1 MKKPDGRGR
10 DILQGLVAAG
20 KPSRPTEGSPLARP
34 SGAVKAMSL
43 GLDRLSAEAAQ
54 AKTLREE
61 LASRETTQNLEPA
74 LFSPSIVSDRIPS
87 TSDRRF
93 QELKAAI
100 AENGQ
105 QIPIIARAH
114 PIEEGRYQIAAGH
127 RRWRVAQELGL
138 SLKAIIRK
146 LSDEEM
152 VILQGQENGP
162 REDLTFVER
171 ARFAMQM
178 DDRGFDRETLSAA
191 LSVDKP
197 EVSRLLTVAQA
208 LGEDVIMAIGPAP
221 KIGRPRWLQLVKGLE
236 QAGAHDELKEMVAS
250 SAFASADTDERFTL
264 ALQAVGPAKRTA
276 KRRPISSHSSDRV
289 AWIEKKGGNV
299 RLISDNASFA
309 SFLQRRLPT
318 LLEEFK
324 GSPEA
329 KSNGTSKGA
338 RH

>member
-20 KPSRPTEGSPLARP
+20 KPDRPIDGPFPQARP

-54 AKTLREE
+54 AKALREE
-61 LASRETTQNLEPA
+61 LASRETTQELDPA
-74 LFSPSIVSDRIPS
+74 LFNPSIVSDRIPS
-87 TSDRRF
+87 TSDGRF

-105 QIPIIARAH
+105 QIPIIARPH
-114 PIEEGRYQIAAGH
+114 PTEEGRYQIAAGH

-146 LSDEEM
+146 LSDQEM

-162 REDLTFVER
+162 REDLTFIER

-178 DDRGFDRETLSAA
+178 EGRGFDRDTLSAA
-191 LSVDKP
+191 LNVDKP

-208 LGEDVIMAIGPAP
+208 LGEDLIMAIGPAP

-236 QAGAHDELKEMVAS
+236 QTGARDELSELLAS
-250 SAFASADTDERFTL
+250 SAFETADTDERFAL

-276 KRRPISSHSSDRV
+276 KRRPVSSDRV
-289 AWIEKKGGNV
+289 AWVEKKGGNI
-299 RLISDNASFA
+299 RLVSDNASFA
-309 SFLQRRLPT
+309 SFLERRLPT

-329 KSNGTSKGA
+329 KSNGTSRGA
-338 RH
+338 RY

>member
-1 MKKPDGRGR
+1 MKKADGRGR

-20 KPSRPTEGSPLARP
+20 KPGRPAEGSLPQARP

-54 AKTLREE
+54 AKALREE
-61 LASRETTQNLEPA
+61 LASRETTQELDPA

-87 TSDRRF
+87 TSDSRF

-105 QIPIIARAH
+105 QIPIIARPH
-114 PIEEGRYQIAAGH
+114 PTEEGRYQIAAGH
-127 RRWRVAQELGL
+127 RRWRVTQELGL
-138 SLKAIIRK
+138 GLKAIIRK
-146 LSDEEM
+146 LSDQEM

-178 DDRGFDRETLSAA
+178 EGHGFNRDTLSAA

-208 LGEDVIMAIGPAP
+208 LGEDLIVAIGPAP

-236 QAGAHDELKEMVAS
+236 QASARAKMTELVS
-250 SAFASADTDERFTL
+250 SADFKAADTDQRFTL
-264 ALQAVGPAKRTA
+264 ALRAVGTANGTA
-276 KRRPISSHSSDRV
+276 KRRPVTSDRV
-289 AWIEKKGGNV
+289 AWVERKGGNI
-299 RLISDNASFA
+299 RLVSDNASFA
-309 SFLQRRLPT
+309 SFLQRRLPV
-318 LLEEFK
+318 LLDEFK
-324 GSPEA
+324 ESPEA
-329 KSNGTSKGA
+329 KSNVTSKGA

>member
-20 KPSRPTEGSPLARP
+20 KPGRPIDGSLPQARP

-61 LASRETTQNLEPA
+61 LANRETTQELDPA
-74 LFSPSIVSDRIPS
+74 LFTPSIVSDRIPS
-87 TSDRRF
+87 TSDSRF

-105 QIPIIARAH
+105 QIPIIARPH
-114 PIEEGRYQIAAGH
+114 PTTEGHFQIAAGH

-138 SLKAIIRK
+138 NVKAIIRK
-146 LSDEEM
+146 LTDQEV

-178 DDRGFDRETLSAA
+178 DSHGFERDTLSAA

-197 EVSRLLTVAQA
+197 EVSRLLTVAQT
-208 LGEDVIMAIGPAP
+208 LGEDLIVAIGPAP
-221 KIGRPRWLQLVKGLE
+221 RVGRPRWLQLVKGLE
-236 QAGAHDELKEMVAS
+236 QPGARDALHELLAS
-250 SAFASADTDERFTL
+250 SDFRSADSDQRFTL
-264 ALQAVGPAKRTA
+264 ALQAVGPARRMA
-276 KRRPISSHSSDRV
+276 KRRPVPADRV
-289 AWIEKKGGNV
+289 AWVEKKGSNV
-299 RLISDNASFA
+299 RLVSDNASFA
-309 SFLQRRLPT
+309 SFLQRRFPA

-324 GSPEA
+324 NSPEA
-329 KSNGTSKGA
+329 NANMPSKGA
-338 RH
+338 TH

>member
-20 KPSRPTEGSPLARP
+20 KPGRPADGSVPQARP
-34 SGAVKAMSL
+34 SGAVRSMSL

-54 AKTLREE
+54 ARALREE
-61 LASRETTQNLEPA
+61 LASRETTQELDPA
-74 LFSPSIVSDRIPS
+74 LFSASMVSDRIPS
-87 TSDRRF
+87 TSDSRF
-93 QELKAAI
+93 QDLKAAI

-105 QIPIIARAH
+105 QIPIIARPH
-114 PIEEGRYQIAAGH
+114 PDDEGRFQIAAGH

-138 SLKAIIRK
+138 NVKAIIRK
-146 LSDEEM
+146 LSDQEV

-178 DDRGFDRETLSAA
+178 ETHGFDRDTISAA

-208 LGEDVIMAIGPAP
+208 LGEDLILAIGPAP

-236 QAGAHDELKEMVAS
+236 RPGARDELAD
-250 SAFASADTDERFTL
+250 FLASAEFDNADSDRRFTL
-264 ALQAVGPAKRTA
+264 ALKTVGPGKRPAKRRA
-276 KRRPISSHSSDRV
+276 ASADRV
-289 AWIEKKGGNV
+289 AWVEKKGSNI
-299 RLISDNASFA
+299 RLVSDNVGFA
-309 SFLQRRLPT
+309 SFLQRRLPA
-318 LLEEFK
+318 LLEEFRS
-324 GSPEA
+324 SPEA
-329 KSNGTSKGA
+329 KSNKSSKGVT
-338 RH
+338 H

>member
-20 KPSRPTEGSPLARP
+20 KPSRPAEGLLPQVRP
-34 SGAVKAMSL
+34 AGAVKAMSL

-54 AKTLREE
+54 AKALREE
-61 LASRETTQNLEPA
+61 LASRETTQELDPA

-87 TSDRRF
+87 RSDSRF

-105 QIPIIARAH
+105 QIPILARPH
-114 PIEEGRYQIAAGH
+114 PTEVGRYQIAAGH
-127 RRWRVAQELGL
+127 RRWRVAQELELG
-138 SLKAIIRK
+138 LKAIIRK
-146 LSDEEM
+146 LSDQEM

-178 DDRGFDRETLSAA
+178 ESRGFDRDTLSAA

-208 LGEDVIMAIGPAP
+208 LGEDLIVAIGPAP

-236 QAGAHDELKEMVAS
+236 QTRARDELRELVSS
-250 SAFASADTDERFTL
+250 SAFEAADTDERFTL
-264 ALQAVGPAKRTA
+264 ALRAVGMVKPTA
-276 KRRPISSHSSDRV
+276 KRRPVSSDRV
-289 AWIEKKGGNV
+289 AWVEKKGGHIRV
-299 RLISDNASFA
+299 VSDNASFA

-318 LLEEFK
+318 LLEEFRS
-324 GSPEA
+324 SPEA
-329 KSNGTSKGA
+329 KSNGPSKGA
-338 RH
+338 MY

>member
-1 MKKPDGRGR
+1 MKKADGRGR

-20 KPSRPTEGSPLARP
+20 KPSRPAEGSLPQARP

-54 AKTLREE
+54 ARALREE
-61 LASRETTQNLEPA
+61 LASRETTQELDPD

-87 TSDRRF
+87 ASDSSL

-105 QIPIIARAH
+105 QIPIIARPH
-114 PIEEGRYQIAAGH
+114 PTEEGRYQIAAGH

-138 SLKAIIRK
+138 GLKTIIRK
-146 LSDEEM
+146 LSDQEM

-178 DDRGFDRETLSAA
+178 EARRFDRDTLSAA
-191 LSVDKP
+191 LNVDKP

-208 LGEDVIMAIGPAP
+208 LGEDLIMAIGPAP
-221 KIGRPRWLQLVKGLE
+221 KVGRPRWLKLVKGLE
-236 QAGAHDELKEMVAS
+236 QTGARNELNELVSS
-250 SAFASADTDERFTL
+250 SAFEAADSDKRFTL
-264 ALQAVGPAKRTA
+264 ALEAVGTVTQMA
-276 KRRPISSHSSDRV
+276 KRRPVSSDRI
-289 AWIEKKGGNV
+289 AWFEKKGGNT
-299 RLISDNASFA
+299 RLVSNNASFS
-309 SFLQRRLPT
+309 SFLQRRLPV

-329 KSNGTSKGA
+329 KSDGTLKGGS
-338 RH
+338 H

>member
-20 KPSRPTEGSPLARP
+20 KPNRSTEGSPLARP

-61 LASRETTQNLEPA
+61 LASRETTQNLDPA

-105 QIPIIARAH
+105 QIPVIARAH
-114 PIEEGRYQIAAGH
+114 PLEEGRYQIAAGH
-127 RRWRVAQELGL
+127 RRWRVAQELGV
-138 SLKAIIRK
+138 SLRAIIRE
-146 LSDEEM
+146 LSDQEM

-178 DDRGFDRETLSAA
+178 ESRNFDRDTLAAA

-197 EVSRLLTVAQA
+197 EVSRLLTVSQT
-208 LGEDVIMAIGPAP
+208 LGEDLIMAIGPAP

-236 QAGAHDELKEMVAS
+236 RTGARDKLNDLAAS
-250 SAFASADTDERFTL
+250 AAFKTADTDERFAL
-264 ALQAVGPAKRTA
+264 AMQAVGPAKRTT
-276 KRRPISSHSSDRV
+276 KRRAASSDRV
-289 AWIEKKGGNV
+289 AWVEKKGGNI

-329 KSNGTSKGA
+329 KSNGMSKGA

>member
-20 KPSRPTEGSPLARP
+20 KPVRLSEGALPQARP
-34 SGAVKAMSL
+34 AGAVKAMSL
-43 GLDRLSAEAAQ
+43 GLDRLSSEAAQ
-54 AKTLREE
+54 ARALREE
-61 LASRETTQNLEPA
+61 LANREATRELDPA

-87 TSDRRF
+87 ASDIRF
-93 QELKAAI
+93 QELKSAI

-105 QIPIIARAH
+105 QIPIVARPH
-114 PIEEGRYQIAAGH
+114 PTEDGRFQIAAGH

-138 SLKAIIRK
+138 GLKAIIRK
-146 LSDEEM
+146 LSDQEM

-178 DDRGFDRETLSAA
+178 ESRGFERDTLAAA

-197 EVSRLLTVAQA
+197 EVSRLLTVAQE
-208 LGEDVIMAIGPAP
+208 LGEDLILAIGPAP
-221 KIGRPRWLQLVKGLE
+221 KIGRPRWLQLVKGLKEADSRE
-236 QAGAHDELKEMVAS
+236 QLNELVGS
-250 SAFASADTDERFTL
+250 PDFQVADTDERFAL
-264 ALQAVGPAKRTA
+264 ALRAVGTVKQVA
-276 KRRPISSHSSDRV
+276 KRRLAPSDRV
-289 AWIEKKGGNV
+289 AWIEKKGSSIKLV
-299 RLISDNASFA
+299 SDNTSFA
-309 SFLQRRLPT
+309 AFIQRRLPT

-329 KSNGTSKGA
+329 NSNHGTKGA
-338 RH
+338 KH

>member
-20 KPSRPTEGSPLARP
+20 RPARPIEGTLPQTRP

-43 GLDRLSAEAAQ
+43 GLDRLSTEAAL
-54 AKTLREE
+54 AKALREE
-61 LASRETTQNLEPA
+61 LASRETTRELDPA
-74 LFSPSIVSDRIPS
+74 LFSPSIVADRIPS
-87 TSDRRF
+87 KSDSRF
-93 QELKAAI
+93 QELRAAI

-105 QIPIIARAH
+105 QIPIIARPH
-114 PIEEGRYQIAAGH
+114 PTDEGRFQIAAGH
-127 RRWRVAQELGL
+127 RRWRVAQDLGRG
-138 SLKAIIRK
+138 LKAIIRQ
-146 LSDEEM
+146 LTDQEM

-162 REDLTFVER
+162 REDLTFIER

-178 DDRGFDRETLSAA
+178 ESRGFDRDTLSAA

-208 LGEDVIMAIGPAP
+208 LGEELILSIGPAP

-236 QAGAHDELKEMVAS
+236 RSGAREELKELIS
-250 SAFASADTDERFTL
+250 SAAFQEADTDDRFTR
-264 ALQAVGPAKRTA
+264 ALQAVGTVKRA
-276 KRRPISSHSSDRV
+276 SKHRPVSSDRV
-289 AWIEKKGGNV
+289 AWVEKKGGNI
-299 RLISDNASFA
+299 RLVSDNAGFA
-309 SFLQRRLPT
+309 TFLQRRLPA

-324 GSPEA
+324 GSPEG
-329 KSNGTSKGA
+329 KSNATSKGA

>member
-1 MKKPDGRGR
+1 MKKADGRGR

-20 KPSRPTEGSPLARP
+20 KPTRPAEGSLPQARP

-43 GLDRLSAEAAQ
+43 GLERLSSEAAQ
-54 AKTLREE
+54 AKALREE
-61 LASRETTQNLEPA
+61 LASRETTQDLDPD

-87 TSDRRF
+87 TSDRHL
-93 QELKAAI
+93 QELKATI

-105 QIPIIARAH
+105 QIPIIARPH
-114 PIEEGRYQIAAGH
+114 PTEEGRYQIAAGH

-146 LSDEEM
+146 LSDQEM

-178 DDRGFDRETLSAA
+178 EARGFDRDTLSAA

-208 LGEDVIMAIGPAP
+208 LGEELIVAIGPAP
-221 KIGRPRWLQLVKGLE
+221 KIGRPRWLQLVRGLE
-236 QAGAHDELKEMVAS
+236 QSGARDELRKLVSS
-250 SAFASADTDERFTL
+250 SAFEAADTDQRFTL
-264 ALQAVGPAKRTA
+264 ALKAVGTVKRTA
-276 KRRPISSHSSDRV
+276 KRRPVSSDRI

-299 RLISDNASFA
+299 RLVSDNDSFG
-309 SFLQRRLPT
+309 SFLQRRLPG
-318 LLEEFK
+318 LIEEFK
-324 GSPEA
+324 GGPEA
-329 KSNGTSKGA
+329 KTNGKPKGG
-338 RH
+338 RS

>member
-1 MKKPDGRGR
+1 MKKADGRGR

-20 KPSRPTEGSPLARP
+20 KPSRPAEGSLPQARP

-43 GLDRLSAEAAQ
+43 GLDRLSSEAAQ
-54 AKTLREE
+54 AKALREE
-61 LASRETTQNLEPA
+61 LASRETTQELDPD
-74 LFSPSIVSDRIPS
+74 LFKPSIVSDRIPS
-87 TSDRRF
+87 TSDRHL

-105 QIPIIARAH
+105 QIPIIARPH
-114 PIEEGRYQIAAGH
+114 PTEEGRYQIAAGH
-127 RRWRVAQELGL
+127 RRWRVAQELGQ

-146 LSDEEM
+146 LSDQEM

-171 ARFAMQM
+171 SRFAMQM
-178 DDRGFDRETLSAA
+178 EGRGFDRDTLSAA

-208 LGEDVIMAIGPAP
+208 LGEDLIVAIGPAP
-221 KIGRPRWLQLVKGLE
+221 KIGRPRWLRLVKGLE
-236 QAGAHDELKEMVAS
+236 RAGARDELNKVVAS
-250 SAFASADTDERFTL
+250 STFEAADTDQRFTL
-264 ALQAVGPAKRTA
+264 ALQAVGTVKRSS
-276 KRRPISSHSSDRV
+276 KRRPVSSDRV
-289 AWIEKKGGNV
+289 AWLEKKGGNI
-299 RLISDNASFA
+299 RLVSDNAGFA

-329 KSNGTSKGA
+329 NSSATAKGGK
-338 RH
+338 H

>member
-20 KPSRPTEGSPLARP
+20 KPGRPTDGSLPQARP

-54 AKTLREE
+54 AKALREE
-61 LASRETTQNLEPA
+61 LANRETTQEIDPD

-87 TSDRRF
+87 TSDSRF

-105 QIPIIARAH
+105 QIPIIARPH
-114 PIEEGRYQIAAGH
+114 PSKEGRFQIAAGH
-127 RRWRVAQELGL
+127 RRWRVAQELGRNV
-138 SLKAIIRK
+138 KAIIRK
-146 LSDEEM
+146 LTDQEV

-162 REDLTFVER
+162 REDLTFIER

-178 DDRGFDRETLSAA
+178 ESHGFDRDTLSAA

-197 EVSRLLTVAQA
+197 EISRLLTVAQA
-208 LGEDVIMAIGPAP
+208 IGEDLIVAIGPAP
-221 KIGRPRWLQLVKGLE
+221 KVGRPRWLQLVKGLE
-236 QAGAHDELKEMVAS
+236 QTGAHDALNELRAS
-250 SAFASADTDERFTL
+250 SDFGSADSDQRFAL
-264 ALQAVGPAKRTA
+264 ALQAVGPTKGTA
-276 KRRPISSHSSDRV
+276 KRRPVSSDRV
-289 AWIEKKGGNV
+289 AWVEKKGGNI
-299 RLISDNASFA
+299 RLVSDNASFA
-309 SFLQRRLPT
+309 SFLRRRFPA

-329 KSNGTSKGA
+329 NSKKTSKGA
-338 RH
+338 TH